1 MKALLTKLSGYKT
14 YIVALV
20 ASVYAYGVTHNLWAH
35 SPSLDVFLGAGG
47 MAALRSAMKAEA
59 AKIAEALITDPIKL
73 PAPTIPQANK
83 P

>member
-1 MKALLTKLSGYKT
+1 
-14 YIVALV
+14 
-20 ASVYAYGVTHNLWAH
+20 
-35 SPSLDVFLGAGG
+35 